1 MIRWTKHLVVPV
13 GFSLLLVA
21 AVPAA
26 AGPLDPTAFAPVGP
40 FPTAAVTYTFDTST
54 LTLNAGGPIGP
65 GPTLLTGVDYN
76 GIAVFDFS
84 SITVNSDQ
92 MFVGTGTLPLALLS
106 RSDINVNGTID
117 VSAPP
122 PFGGPSGFGRGS
134 GPGGFGSGSGP
145 VQEARGVPLH
155 TWFPSATPVAAVSA
169 AAAGTVVTVT
179 PSPAC
184 PPPSF
189 TTSSHMEA
197 GKGGIVTVTW
207 RSRFKGGA
215 AVEIIALMQA

>member
-40 FPTAAVTYTFDTST
+40 FPTAAGTYYFDTST
-54 LTLNAGGPIGP
+54 LTLNAAGPFGPLGPP

-122 PFGGPSGFGRGS
+122 PQGLSSNG
-134 GPGGFGSGSGP
+134 GPGGFGSNSGPGAGGSGGEILP
-145 VQEARGVPLH
+145 LGSFSSAGGGGFGGSGGNGGRFLYVSGPPYVQDTPFWRRARWQQL
-155 TWFPSATPVAAVSA
+155 
-169 AAAGTVVTVT
+169 
-179 PSPAC
+179 
-184 PPPSF
+184 
-189 TTSSHMEA
+189 
-197 GKGGIVTVTW
+197 
-207 RSRFKGGA
+207 R
-215 AVEIIALMQA
+215 